1 MCSNTCGY
9 CYKIFQLP
17 CLLVLLSHQNTSRS
31 CHSQST
37 QIGQWYGNKAVRSR
51 PRKEPYRP
59 TVKLKFRNRDRDLL
73 CAVTTGVKP
82 AADEDGMTLP
92 AVDTGHDS
100 DDSEDLLPV
109 DDVEDGL
116 IDDEVPDD
124 IFMQVDEESTCS
136 AT

>member
-1 MCSNTCGY
+1 M
-9 CYKIFQLP
+9 
-17 CLLVLLSHQNTSRS
+17 
-31 CHSQST
+31 
-37 QIGQWYGNKAVRSR
+37 QIGQWYGNKAVKSR

-59 TVKLKFRNRDRDLL
+59 TVKLKFRDRDRDLL

-82 AADEDGMTLP
+82 ATDEDGMTLP